1 MGPGIVET
9 VPPTIGTAQMPRT
22 RSHSLFPIV
31 ALSVQGASDAL
42 GLDRNGRII
51 REAIASG
58 ELKAYAAPSKRVRI
72 LVADLTEW
80 VARTWPRTKHGVEQ

>member
-1 MGPGIVET
+1 
-9 VPPTIGTAQMPRT
+9 MPRT
-22 RSHSLFPIV
+22 RSHSLFPVV

-58 ELKAYAAPSKRVRI
+58 ELVAHDAPGKRVRI
-72 LVADLTEW
+72 LIVDLIAW
-80 VARTWPRTKHGVEQ
+80 VARTWPRTKQRSKQ